1 MISPRAGFL
10 TSGVVCTAVLL
21 LLACGGDSGTGPDE
35 PDDPGGSSDT
45 VAVARIAIGD
55 TVDVSLTTND
65 SLRRFS
71 FVGSGAEL
79 VIYSQVDAGA
89 IDFRVTDSVS
99 DAVLAYGSA
108 SAGDEAGHSF
118 AAHTSPFVA
127 PASRTVLVRVR
138 SYQRVPTRFRLL
150 VLPLQRTPEHT
161 EAQLTIGD
169 TIRTEMFDAGADV
182 DEFHFDATA
191 GDELIGYVQN
201 LSDSLTDIVY
211 MTITRVGDTTQIGR
225 ALGHAEDTELESI
238 APTGPMVMPATGSY
252 LVRLTQSGTAPA
264 GAPPPGVGRYAFQ
277 IRRIVRPPEVVSAV
291 LQPGDTLSGES
302 LDYRGDIDEFQ
313 VPVVSGRYYAVFAQ
327 SGPGMSGSFL
337 SIQVT
342 GQGITEHGVASDPQD
357 SLLSAQ
363 TTGPF
368 LVAKTGSLLVRV
380 ESGDN
385 GSPLERFAYRL
396 FVYPIDTLPE
406 HAPAELMPGQSADEV
421 LDFPGD
427 MDLFTADAP
436 STGMLHFQLTNL
448 VSDVVFSQLALA
460 DTAEEQCFGAAG
472 GTGTC
477 GFTDRKATA
486 PLHIRIGTFPDE
498 TGGFPRPYRFTSTAI
513 DTMPEGA
520 PSTFAIGDTVHS
532 ALDPVGD
539 MDTYSFSYPV
549 GEWIRLVT
557 DADGTWTSN
566 SPVYVIRNGS
576 ALLKP
581 IDPVTGPFRL
591 PAGGNYTLTVAGASA
606 GTRLAEVGPYWFT
619 LVPASTGTESV
630 SGSLTDGVPVA
641 GERFDFAGDIDEFLF
656 HGTPGVEAEV
666 VLTSQVLLQIEA
678 VSATSDVVLA
688 HGGWGA
694 SGRVVIPADGMLRFR
709 VYPYSSILGSYTIV
723 AHQINRAPEVA
734 SSALVLGDTV
744 TTEAIDPVG
753 DVDEFSFA
761 GVGGQSVTLT
771 ISFPAAF
778 DLVRG
783 VAELVD
789 PSTQQVLGA
798 VTGHDGMPD
807 HSAPITLPAT
817 KTYTVR
823 VRGEHDTEGYGA
835 YRLVVE

>member
-1 MISPRAGFL
+1 MISSRAGVL
-10 TSGVVCTAVLL
+10 TAGVICTAVLL
-21 LLACGGDSGTGPDE
+21 LLACGGDSGTGPD
-35 PDDPGGSSDT
+35 DPGGSSDT
-45 VAVARIAIGD
+45 VAVERIAIGD
-55 TVDVSLTTND
+55 TVDVSLATND

-99 DAVLAYGSA
+99 DAVLAYGA

-118 AAHTSPFVA
+118 VAHTSPFLA

-150 VLPLQRTPEHT
+150 VLPLQRAPEHT

-169 TIRTEMFDAGADV
+169 TIRTEIFDAGADV

-201 LSDSLTDIVY
+201 LSDSLTAIVY

-238 APTGPMVMPATGSY
+238 APTGRMVMPATGSY
-252 LVRLTQSGTAPA
+252 LVRLSQSGTAPA

-277 IRRIVRPPEVVSAV
+277 IRRIVRPPEKVSAV

-337 SIQVT
+337 SVRVT
-342 GQGITEHGVASDPQD
+342 GQGINEHGVASDPQD

-368 LVAKTGSLLVRV
+368 LVAKPGSLLVRV

-385 GSPLERFAYRL
+385 ASPLERFAYRL

-406 HAPAELMPGQSADEV
+406 HVPAELMPGQSADEV

-427 MDLFTADAP
+427 MDFFTADAP

-460 DTAEEQCFGAAG
+460 DTAEEQCFGATG
-472 GTGTC
+472 GC

-513 DTMPEGA
+513 DTMPEGV

-539 MDTYSFSYPV
+539 IDTYSFSYSV
-549 GEWIRLVT
+549 GQWIRLAT
-557 DADGTWTSN
+557 DADATWTSN

-576 ALLKP
+576 GLLTQ
-581 IDPVTGPFRL
+581 IDPFTGPFRL
-591 PAGGNYTLTVAGASA
+591 PVAGNYSLTVRGSST
-606 GTRLAEVGPYWFT
+606 GVSLAESRPYWFT
-619 LVPASTGTESV
+619 VVPAGTATESV
-630 SGSLTDGVPVA
+630 SGSLADGVPVI
-641 GERFDFAGDIDEFLF
+641 GEQLDFAGDIDEFLF
-656 HGTPGVEAEV
+656 HGTPGAEAEV
-666 VLTSQVLLQIEA
+666 VLTSQVQLQIEA
-678 VSATSDVVLA
+678 VSATSDAVLA
-688 HGGWGA
+688 HGGWVA

-723 AHQINRAPEVA
+723 AHQINPAPEVA

-744 TTEAIDPVG
+744 TAEAIDPVG

-761 GVGGQSVTLT
+761 GVAGQSVTLT

-778 DLVRG
+778 DLASG

-789 PSTQQVLGA
+789 PSTQQVLGS

-823 VRGEHDTEGYGA
+823 VRGELDTEGYGG